1 MEELKYSFK
10 HQIEKSSPENDH
22 SDEDIEKVKQLRGLS
37 RIKKLFKS
45 QKLKNLFILQEVFK
59 QK

>member
-10 HQIEKSSPENDH
+10 HQIEKSPYNSEG
-22 SDEDIEKVKQLRGLS
+22 EDIEKIRKLRGLS
-37 RIKKLFKS
+37 RIKNLFKN
-45 QKLKNLFILQEVFK
+45 QKLKNLFLFQEVFK